1 MAYTRPGVYVTEGP
15 FSTTATAGSPTVSAA
30 FIGTA
35 PRGPITPT
43 KVNSWTAYKTLYG
56 DLSASYDLPYAVY
69 HYFANGGRSAYVSRV
84 YNGTTT
90 TAASAATLNI
100 AATVDSVS
108 KTAFKLTAANP
119 GVWGNSLTAT
129 VSAGLVTGNT
139 PTFILS
145 ILSGGLEVERWS
157 ELSLDPSANRFVST
171 IINNYSDYVVASNVS
186 TYTSTYSLTTVTASA
201 FTGGADGAAANGTET
216 NTQWTNAVSRLDSV
230 TEELLVNL
238 VGMTTASVVNSA
250 ISYAE
255 NRGDI
260 FVVIDPVD
268 VTSGS
273 DALTA
278 VSGYNTSS
286 YAAVYY
292 PKMLMVDPSKS
303 GTSAVRTTF
312 PGGAILGLYSRVE
325 AERTVAKAPAGYA
338 YDLRGAFGLTNN
350 FTEAE
355 EGTLYASNVNTLKGI
370 AGVGVIINGTRTLK
384 KTDITKYIP
393 VRRSLNYIKAQ
404 TKQLTR
410 SALFEPNGDRLW
422 TNIQVTLA
430 RFLAT
435 FWANGGL
442 KGRSTSE
449 AFYIICDNTNNTP
462 VSIENGEVHIEVGV
476 ALQTPAEFIV
486 INVTQFTGGTAAV
499 ENV

>member
-43 KVNSWTAYKTLYG
+43 KVNSWTAYKTLFG

-69 HYFANGGRSAYVSRV
+69 HYFANGGRSAYISRV

-90 TAASAATLNI
+90 TAASTATLNI
-100 AATVDSVS
+100 AGTTDSTS
-108 KTAFKLTAANP
+108 KTVFKLTASNP
-119 GVWGNSLTAT
+119 GAWGNSLTAS

-139 PTFILS
+139 PTFTLTLS
-145 ILSGGLEVERWS
+145 LSGVEVERWT
-157 ELSLDPSANRFVST
+157 ELSLDPSTNRFVST
-171 IINNYSDYVVASNVS
+171 IINNYSDYVTASSIS
-186 TYTSTYSLTTVTASA
+186 TYTSTYTLTTVTASA
-201 FTGGADGAAANGTET
+201 FTGGSDGSAANSTET
-216 NTQWTNAVSRLDSV
+216 NTQWTNAVNRLDSV
-230 TEELLVNL
+230 TEELLVNM
-238 VGMTTASVVNSA
+238 VGMTTATVVNSA

-260 FVVIDPVD
+260 FLVIDPID

-278 VSGYNTSS
+278 VSAYSTSS

-292 PKMLMVDPSKS
+292 PKMLMVDPAKS
-303 GTSAVRTTF
+303 GTSAIRETL

-325 AERTVAKAPAGYA
+325 GERTVAKAPAGYA
-338 YDLRGAFGLTNN
+338 YDIRGAFGLVTS

-355 EGTLYASNVNTLKGI
+355 EGSLYTGSVNTLKSI
-370 AGVGVIINGTRTLK
+370 AGVGVIVNGTRTLK

-393 VRRSLNYIKAQ
+393 VRRSLNYVKSQ

-410 SALFEPNGDRLW
+410 SAIFEPNGDRLW
-422 TNIQVTLA
+422 TSIQVTLA
-430 RFLAT
+430 KFLSS
-435 FWANGGL
+435 FWSAGGL
-442 KGRSTSE
+442 KGRTTSE
-449 AFYIICDNTNNTP
+449 AFYVICDNTNNTP
-462 VSIENGEVHIEVGV
+462 VTIENGEVHIEVGV